1 MRRTKVWALSLPPA
15 LAEKA
20 EKLARKEHRSRSE
33 LVREALRQYI
43 ASREREAL
51 QAVAARRAQELGAN
65 SEDAVEE
72 IIEVRSQRSVL
83 ELQGLG
89 KEVWKGIDAGEYV
102 EQERASWDG

>member
-1 MRRTKVWALSLPPA
+1 M
-15 LAEKA
+15 
-20 EKLARKEHRSRSE
+20 
-33 LVREALRQYI
+33 
-43 ASREREAL
+43 
-51 QAVAARRAQELGAN
+51 QAAAARRAGELGAS